1 MGAGWGLAI
10 PQTVH
15 TLYSWKPLL
24 RLAAWTAVLL
34 LIVLLIPLA
43 VLGSGLVVYPL
54 GFLLTLVGL
63 SAGGELIAGYSAW
76 LQTAFAP
83 LNLPTIVPR
92 IAMVVLVAFGLVV
105 TGGMLL
111 ARRGAALRRRSMG
124 GWWWHLLGAP
134 LNAAG
139 ARAAFAEA
147 IWKLIRGAAPLER
160 PATIAV
166 GRRYAEVLTENVG
179 QPGFRELIAIA
190 TDLDTRRDVI
200 VALIRDP
207 YRQDFMAP
215 RPGRERRAEVLDLAG
230 GGRDQALDVIAAAL
244 TPPVVCDPALVTFS
258 LDSFWRGETH
268 RLCDRSGSVGRLL
281 EEVAAAGVTQVVI
294 VSAVSHTYEPHRLS
308 PRRLDPRHRLGDYLA
323 AGECAAMRDA
333 IEMGRMRFDSL
344 YLVTPGHNPLD
355 PFDFVS
361 VHDEASDRRH
371 DLSELMER
379 GYEDAYRQFIE
390 PIVGGSGE
398 HLGRPETA
406 GQRLTNAAT
415 SIEGA
420 RSARR
425 APPSSSA

>member
-1 MGAGWGLAI
+1 MGSGDRRLLR
-10 PQTVH
+10 
-15 TLYSWKPLL
+15 TLYAWKPLL

-92 IAMVVLVAFGLVV
+92 SPWLVLVAFGLVV

-160 PATIAV
+160 PAPIAV

-215 RPGRERRAEVLDLAG
+215 RPAVNDVRRCWTL
-230 GGRDQALDVIAAAL
+230 Q
-244 TPPVVCDPALVTFS
+244 
-258 LDSFWRGETH
+258 GEDAI
-268 RLCDRSGSVGRLL
+268 RRSMS
-281 EEVAAAGVTQVVI
+281 
-294 VSAVSHTYEPHRLS
+294 S
-308 PRRLDPRHRLGDYLA
+308 PRR
-323 AGECAAMRDA
+323 
-333 IEMGRMRFDSL
+333 
-344 YLVTPGHNPLD
+344 
-355 PFDFVS
+355 
-361 VHDEASDRRH
+361 
-371 DLSELMER
+371 
-379 GYEDAYRQFIE
+379 
-390 PIVGGSGE
+390 
-398 HLGRPETA
+398 
-406 GQRLTNAAT
+406 
-415 SIEGA
+415 
-420 RSARR
+420 
-425 APPSSSA
+425 